1 MSEKFYTLKLTTKE
15 LNMLTSILDWVDDRK
30 ITGGPLEES
39 EYRQT
44 IANIRV
50 FNSLHAKSIGEK

>member
-1 MSEKFYTLKLTTKE
+1 
-15 LNMLTSILDWVDDRK
+15 MLTSILDWVDDRK